1 MTDAFVQAD
10 GLHFAY
16 GPRPAVCGVTLA
28 VGRGEMVAVAGP
40 NGSGKSTLLGLL
52 SGVRRP
58 QAGTVRLAG
67 RALHAY
73 GRRTLARMIAVV
85 PQETAVIFPYTVS
98 EMVLM
103 GRAPH
108 LGGLGLEGRR
118 DLAVAERAMERT
130 GVLDLAARPFTE
142 LSGGER
148 QRVIVARALAQEPA
162 LVLLDEPTT
171 FLDLRHAI
179 EILELI
185 ADLNRRGGLTVVAV
199 LHDLTVAAMY
209 FERLAFLREGRLV
222 VEGPPRAVLTETT
235 VRAVFDAEVQVRVD
249 DDGILAVR
257 PRRRPP
263 SREGGG

>member
-1 MTDAFVQAD
+1 VTDTLVQAER
-10 GLHFAY
+10 LHFAY
-16 GPRPAVCGVTLA
+16 GRRPAVRDVTLA
-28 VGRGEMVAVAGP
+28 VGRGEMLAIAGP

-58 QAGTVRLAG
+58 HAGTVRLAG
-67 RALHAY
+67 REVHAY
-73 GRRTLARMIAVV
+73 GRRALARTVAVV
-85 PQETAVIFPYTVS
+85 PQETAVVFPYTVS

-108 LGGLGLEGRR
+108 LGGLGLESRH

-130 GVLDLAARPFTE
+130 GVLELAARPLGE

-162 LVLLDEPTT
+162 LLLLDEPTT

-185 ADLNRRGGLTVVAV
+185 ADLNRREGLTVVAV

-222 VEGPPRAVLTETT
+222 IEGPPRAVLTEAT
-235 VRAVFDAEVQVRVD
+235 VRAVFDAEVRVSVD
-249 DDGILAVR
+249 ADGVPTVR
-257 PRRRPP
+257 PRRHVPV
-263 SREGGG
+263 G